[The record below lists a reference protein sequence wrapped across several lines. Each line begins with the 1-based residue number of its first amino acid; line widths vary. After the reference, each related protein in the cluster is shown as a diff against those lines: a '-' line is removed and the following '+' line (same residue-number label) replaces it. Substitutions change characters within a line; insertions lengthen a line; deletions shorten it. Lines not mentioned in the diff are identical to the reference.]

1 MCCTFNEIIIQC
13 YLDKHKLNEFF
24 ENNKV
29 RQKSLISFDFKSN
42 IEITS
47 GNVIDVLFIFYT
59 LWLVIRVQCF
69 PLMSCIHACNGS
81 L

>member
-1 MCCTFNEIIIQC
+1 MLPRQTQTSKKKFV
-13 YLDKHKLNEFF
+13 YNEFF
-24 ENNKV
+24 ENYKV
-29 RQKSLISFDFKSN
+29 RQKSLISFDSKSN
-42 IEITS
+42 IEIIS